1 MAKKT
6 GIIIPKISAK
16 FEPTDVRWRLPGD
29 LLCAVELAA
38 KENDVSVL
46 EVVKF
51 VLTNGLR
58 AELKTVRA
66 GKSVPASKTTT
77 KA

>member
-6 GIIIPKISAK
+6 GLIIPKIPTK

-29 LLCAVELAA
+29 LLCALELAA

-51 VLTNGLR
+51 VLAKGLK
-58 AELKTVRA
+58 AELRSIKT
-66 GKSVPASKTTT
+66 GKA